1 MATERELLAAL
12 VAQTAK
18 QLERPVTVPMTPAET
33 LIVTSEEER
42 RRALLRYPPRPSG
55 R

>member
-18 QLERPVTVPMTPAET
+18 QLERPVTVPMTPAEMET
-33 LIVTSEEER
+33 VTSEEER

>member
-18 QLERPVTVPMTPAET
+18 QLERPVTVPMTPAEMET
-33 LIVTSEEER
+33 VTSEEER
-42 RRALLRYPPRPSG
+42 RRALLRYPPRPNG
-55 R
+55 Q

>member
-18 QLERPVTVPMTPAET
+18 ALERPVTVPMTPEET
-33 LIVTSEEER
+33 LTVTGDEER
-42 RRALLRYPPRPSG
+42 RRALLRYPPRPNG